1 MEDFYIS
8 KNDRGKD
15 LSGHVFGN
23 YQVIG
28 DTGKRT
34 KQNGKIY
41 LVKRLDNGEYEEIQS
56 INLVR
61 GLATGYRRSEDGRQ
75 KSKNSMNELNKNR
88 EAYLKKRGYQD
99 GTTTWAKNIKTP
111 TTNTSGH
118 KGVSWDKRRKKW
130 RAYIFYK
137 GKQIHLGVF
146 QNIEE
151 AIEAR
156 KAAELKYFN

>member
-1 MEDFYIS
+1 MEDFYIN

-15 LSGHVFGN
+15 LSGQIFGN

-34 KQNGKIY
+34 KQKGKIY
-41 LVKRLDNGEYEEIQS
+41 LVKRLDNGEYEEVQS
-56 INLVR
+56 INLTR
-61 GLATGYRRSEDGRQ
+61 GHATGYVRSEDGRRQ
-75 KSKNSMNELNKNR
+75 AKNSMNELNKNR
-88 EAYLKKRGYQD
+88 EDYLEKRGYKD

-111 TTNTSGH
+111 INNTSGH
-118 KGVSWDKRRKKW
+118 KGVNKIKRSGRW

-156 KAAELKYFN
+156 KAAEEKYFK